1 MLVLGLANA
10 VGATGKQKKHGV
22 AETRRTLAVRTKM
35 LGEAH
40 PGTLEVMRELA
51 LALHN
56 SRVTED
62 RREAFSLDQKLK
74 ILYAQSRALKQTP
87 SKPRARQ
94 SHNVDKRQA
103 KPAMWSFTGNAG
115 SVRLPQPKQPLGM
128 RGGKVGLSGPAA
140 GSSAATECVGYS
152 AARLAAAEAA
162 HRVRCTWVCIHASLH
177 CVSHAHQD
185 FKAQGSHL
193 KGAEWEAGC
202 KRMINARFELEGT
215 DAVVAGLFGGDYLPL
230 VSAKV
235 GRDGTVYGF
244 EPTDAVDVSRAL
256 ADANGLSNV
265 KIEQTCLS
273 SDHSVIRMC
282 MRDARAEPG

>member
-1 MLVLGLANA
+1 M
-10 VGATGKQKKHGV
+10 
-22 AETRRTLAVRTKM
+22 
-35 LGEAH
+35 
-40 PGTLEVMRELA
+40 
-51 LALHN
+51 
-56 SRVTED
+56 
-62 RREAFSLDQKLK
+62 
-74 ILYAQSRALKQTP
+74 
-87 SKPRARQ
+87 
-94 SHNVDKRQA
+94 
-103 KPAMWSFTGNAG
+103 
-115 SVRLPQPKQPLGM
+115 
-128 RGGKVGLSGPAA
+128 GLSGPAA

-177 CVSHAHQD
+177 CVSHAHQN
-185 FKAQGSHL
+185 FRAQGSHL

-235 GRDGTVYGF
+235 GRGGTVYGF